1 MNSDLKENKVE
12 EKNIKKIKEILS
24 SDRAVNAG
32 VVLISEAQKKDYD
45 IFNELQ
51 NKRSTGQSHFLWIY

>member
-12 EKNIKKIKEILS
+12 EINIKKIKEILS

-32 VVLISEAQKKDYD
+32 VVFISEAH
-45 IFNELQ
+45 
-51 NKRSTGQSHFLWIY
+51 NKIILGAMNPSTAKF